1 MRICIAGPHLSFTSR
16 RLCYKPELNWICEW
30 NKRPCG
36 LRWRVYVTRRDKTTL
51 HWSLINWSIESL
63 SRNSQYDWLRTLRC
77 AYVTSWGSLALQA
90 LTLALFASISVC
102 VCLCGCAPI
111 QHINLSCNFA
121 NLFAAN
127 KSCVSLPLPLFAYC
141 KSFKLRFLFFSYS
154 LVVVVFA
161 TLASS
166 CVLAVCARLRHLHGI
181 VYAVHVLQLSIG
193 CCCCAATVAALLL
206 LLFQQ
211 KYWK

>member
-1 MRICIAGPHLSFTSR
+1 MINCVRYVALTLR
-16 RLCYKPELNWICEW
+16 RGALL
-30 NKRPCG
+30 PC
-36 LRWRVYVTRRDKTTL
+36 RR
-51 HWSLINWSIESL
+51 SL
-63 SRNSQYDWLRTLRC
+63 SR
-77 AYVTSWGSLALQA
+77 SLPLS
-90 LTLALFASISVC
+90 LCVC
-102 VCLCGCAPI
+102 VCGCAPI

-121 NLFAAN
+121 NLFVAN

-166 CVLAVCARLRHLHGI
+166 CVLAVCARLRHLHGV

-193 CCCCAATVAALLL
+193 CCCAATVAALLL
-206 LLFQQ
+206 LLSQQ